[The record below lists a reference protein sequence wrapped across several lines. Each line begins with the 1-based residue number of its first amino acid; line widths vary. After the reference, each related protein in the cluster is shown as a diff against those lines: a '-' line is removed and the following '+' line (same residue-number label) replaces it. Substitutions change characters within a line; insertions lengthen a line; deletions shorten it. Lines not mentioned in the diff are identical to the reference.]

1 MELEKYTIK
10 AQEAV
15 KSAVDSASRNRQ
27 QAIEPVHLLF
37 GVIKAAHT
45 PRRWEPYDQSN
56 VPEVL
61 WSY

>member
-37 GVIKAAHT
+37 WRNKS
-45 PRRWEPYDQSN
+45 R
-56 VPEVL
+56 
-61 WSY
+61 